1 MKHHIIVA
9 LIALSGLTVAGISSA
24 AVPST
29 EVSPLALPIVVVGG
43 GFVPPPP
50 PHAYHVRYRPRYGH
64 PPVYEPANQEPEY
77 YHPPRPSRPESF
89 SQLHF
94 GVQDVGGSEHPGM
107 VVGFRGGVLAD
118 ANIKF
123 GGQIEWRHRGNS
135 ASQILSEEPGPGGTT
150 ITVKRDLA
158 KSSSDLVPIMGLLEI
173 GGSRGG
179 LMPYF
184 GIAGGL
190 EGLHLSAEDF
200 QTGERF
206 DGNFVG
212 WGWQGWGGMSMALS
226 RQARLNGEVFWNGA
240 PDLSR
245 DIHDPSGGSVRESVD
260 MSGAGVRGGIAW
272 VF

>member
-1 MKHHIIVA
+1 MKHHITALVA
-9 LIALSGLTVAGISSA
+9 LLGLSVAGIA
-24 AVPST
+24 AAAPIP

-43 GFVPPPP
+43 GGFAPPPP
-50 PHAYHVRYRPRYGH
+50 PEHAYRVRYRPRNGR
-64 PPVYEPANQEPEY
+64 PVYQEPPEY
-77 YHPPRPSRPESF
+77 YRPARPSRPESF

-107 VVGFRGGVLAD
+107 VFGFRGGVLAD

-158 KSSSDLVPIMGLLEI
+158 RSSSDLIPIMGLLEI

-184 GIAGGL
+184 GIAGGV
-190 EGLHLSAEDF
+190 EILHLSAEDF

-245 DIHDPSGGSVRESVD
+245 DVQDPSGGSIRESVD
-260 MSGAGVRGGIAW
+260 MSGAGARVGIAW

>member
-1 MKHHIIVA
+1 MKKHYIIA
-9 LIALSGLTVAGISSA
+9 LTALSGLLAAGIA
-24 AVPST
+24 AAAPSTT
-29 EVSPLALPIVVVGG
+29 EVSPLALPVIVYGG
-43 GFVPPPP
+43 QFAPPPP
-50 PHAYHVRYRPRYGH
+50 PPGHVHRARYYPRSGRPVYQEPDYYRP
-64 PPVYEPANQEPEY
+64 A
-77 YHPPRPSRPESF
+77 RPSRPESF

-107 VVGFRGGVLAD
+107 VFGFRGGVLAD

-135 ASQILSEEPGPGGTT
+135 ASQIVSEEPGPGGTT

-158 KSSSDLVPIMGLLEI
+158 RSSSDLVPIMGILEI
-173 GGSRGG
+173 GGTRGG

-184 GIAGGL
+184 GVGGGV
-190 EGLHLSAEDF
+190 EILHLSAEDF
-200 QTGERF
+200 ATGERF

-212 WGWQGWGGMSMALS
+212 WGWQGWGGMSLALS

-245 DIHDPSGGSVRESVD
+245 DFHDPSGSTLRESVD
-260 MSGAGVRGGIAW
+260 MSGAGIRAGIGW